1 MSVVSEH
8 NEFISTKQN
17 NEVEDYLIRI
27 IKRYFEV
34 HEDYTRNE
42 MEAIVQESFTRLKR
56 WMLRHRQFIFSLNQ
70 ETGHLVL
77 DISFFNG
84 EPEITEKKTA
94 FNKDFG
100 EEEDTICEGNDPR
113 LYDMRIPL
121 EHTHNLSDIPGLREV
136 IGLLNETRFPD
147 IHGHNNLS
155 VLNCITYTGSNML
168 IDLIMIEEVLDNIED
183 YRNRLQ
189 EKGNY
194 ALFEHNKYL
203 REYDLKLGIVQ
214 EYFENIAT
222 EITQQALSWTED
234 AEIYINQTV
243 KPDPILEPIGA
254 FKQAYML
261 NKIQKVFGKMDK
273 ILYTG
278 RVPIPVSTVKSE
290 VTLVSPDSY
299 TYVEDLLLAMR
310 GELSDKQMEM
320 LGGSA
325 IEPITKD
332 AGGFTVFD
340 FKRTFAGEEIYST
353 YQRHG
358 YAVQVLYNNEL
369 YYMHGNDENNIVKDA
384 NRDSGTLSDPLVH
397 IDLEFN
403 RINDATVDVHYKVK
417 NISGHRLENIGIG
430 SAGDIMVGNRRNDF
444 DSDDAAPLNPILS
457 KEDGNTYGITM
468 TAVVTKDDNGRKPA
482 MAVISFN
489 EEPVLSFSLTYGQ
502 YNPFA
507 AMSGDHY
514 NSFAKPIGENSYNN
528 PHTADASQY
537 DLMSNGICEHVDSGM
552 AYCTYIDLDE
562 DEEVDIVA
570 TFCLFVAGMFAPTEG
585 STVIGNI
592 SDNRI
597 LASVQT
603 GPGITKYT
611 ENLKSIHTNNDG
623 DIDSTRI
630 LLSFEYEDEDDY
642 THVSPLPFRYTTED
656 NYEVYI
662 RGRYNK
668 ATGKIE
674 ARASMLKHIPFL
686 CSFPYPLYYDGV
698 NNFNRDAYVPIF
710 LTEDSDI
717 VKTRKT
723 LEKYGCDIPIL
734 NQILHRDLAQ
744 YMKKAYDDGDVIWVT
759 TNYYIGG
766 IHNGTE
772 YVEGFEE
779 DSPVITY
786 YNEIDHDD
794 TDKPLF
800 GGNVTITFNDDGS
813 SNIKALFIEE
823 DLEPHGFILHYKD
836 KLLTDYFKNPRIRY
850 DIMGNDIS

>member
-27 IKRYFEV
+27 IKRYFEI

-100 EEEDTICEGNDPR
+100 EEEDTVCEGNDPR

-121 EHTHNLSDIPGLREV
+121 KHTHNLSDIPGLRDV

-168 IDLIMIEEVLDNIED
+168 IDLIMIEEVLNNIED

-222 EITQQALSWTED
+222 DITQRALSWTED
-234 AEIYINQTV
+234 AEIYINQTI

-261 NKIQKVFGKMDK
+261 NKVQKVFGKMDK
-273 ILYTG
+273 ILYTD

-290 VTLVSPDSY
+290 VKLIFPDDY
-299 TYVEDLLLAMR
+299 TY
-310 GELSDKQMEM
+310 
-320 LGGSA
+320 
-325 IEPITKD
+325 
-332 AGGFTVFD
+332 
-340 FKRTFAGEEIYST
+340 
-353 YQRHG
+353 
-358 YAVQVLYNNEL
+358 
-369 YYMHGNDENNIVKDA
+369 
-384 NRDSGTLSDPLVH
+384 
-397 IDLEFN
+397 
-403 RINDATVDVHYKVK
+403 
-417 NISGHRLENIGIG
+417 
-430 SAGDIMVGNRRNDF
+430 
-444 DSDDAAPLNPILS
+444 
-457 KEDGNTYGITM
+457 
-468 TAVVTKDDNGRKPA
+468 
-482 MAVISFN
+482 
-489 EEPVLSFSLTYGQ
+489 
-502 YNPFA
+502 
-507 AMSGDHY
+507 
-514 NSFAKPIGENSYNN
+514 
-528 PHTADASQY
+528 
-537 DLMSNGICEHVDSGM
+537 
-552 AYCTYIDLDE
+552 DE
-562 DEEVDIVA
+562 DV
-570 TFCLFVAGMFAPTEG
+570 LPTEG

-592 SDNRI
+592 SDDRI
-597 LASVQT
+597 LVSVQT

-611 ENLKSIHTNNDG
+611 DNLKSSHTNSDG

-630 LLSFEYEDEDDY
+630 SLSFEYEDEDGY
-642 THVSPLPFRYTTED
+642 THVFPLPFRYTTED
-656 NYEVYI
+656 NYEVCI

-668 ATGKIE
+668 LTGEIE
-674 ARASMLKHIPFL
+674 ARASMVKHIPFL
-686 CSFPYPLYYDGV
+686 CNFPYPLYYEEV
-698 NNFNRDAYVPIF
+698 NDFDRDVYVPIF

-744 YMKKAYDDGDVIWVT
+744 YMETAYNDGNVEWIT
-759 TNYYIGG
+759 TDYYIGG
-766 IHNGTE
+766 IHNGIE
-772 YVEGFEE
+772 YVEGFE
-779 DSPVITY
+779 DNSPAITY
-786 YNEIDHDD
+786 YNEIDPDEA
-794 TDKPLF
+794 DKPAF

-813 SNIKALFIEE
+813 SNIKALFAEE
-823 DLEPHGFILHYKD
+823 NLESHGFILHYKD